1 MADTAER
8 TDLVTAR
15 ADQGTPPEEAVPPEE
30 LSYVDQEG
38 RERFGKKPKYNPNSP
53 RAVLRNQERAY
64 EAEARADAAR
74 DADVARGDAARE
86 RRAAETRAALES
98 VREQGVDRRPRRQVL
113 TDTCLRGSGVLLLL
127 ALGVLAIVETSGTAH
142 FWSWWWT
149 LSVAFAWTIYVVAYP
164 QLRRC
169 TGFIL
174 NEYRGPLGAEVMVP
188 PPKLAMCVVAALGCS
203 LVMFGS
209 MRILD
214 NNTCL
219 WWDRSEFMDAYV
231 LTGCD
236 TASHCGTYV
245 KTDTFCDCVPAYQT
259 GGSDGPVLYR
269 MIESLKKM
277 TKSRLRI
284 SNVSLAAGISGRR
297 ACSTRAD
304 GSSAP
309 AAFST
314 RALIVGAQP
323 ARIWRLAPYG
333 RPLRETVKKRRGT
346 RWRPATG
353 GIPNGWGRVKART
366 TGGAGRAE

>member
-1 MADTAER
+1 M
-8 TDLVTAR
+8 
-15 ADQGTPPEEAVPPEE
+15 
-30 LSYVDQEG
+30 
-38 RERFGKKPKYNPNSP
+38 
-53 RAVLRNQERAY
+53 
-64 EAEARADAAR
+64 
-74 DADVARGDAARE
+74 
-86 RRAAETRAALES
+86 
-98 VREQGVDRRPRRQVL
+98 L

-219 WWDRSEFMDAYV
+219 WWDRSEFTDAYA

-269 MIESLKKM
+269 MIESLKDDEES
-277 TKSRLRI
+277 TAYLERKSSRWYI
-284 SNVSLAAGISGRR
+284 GPAGMLNTCGWLERSCGVFDSCPDRW
-297 ACSTRAD
+297 
-304 GSSAP
+304 SSAGTYM
-309 AAFST
+309 ASGS
-314 RALIVGAQP
+314 I
-323 ARIWRLAPYG
+323 
-333 RPLRETVKKRRGT
+333 RETVTGDRKEEAGDPLAPGYRRYSEWVGPGESPDD
-346 RWRPATG
+346 W
-353 GIPNGWGRVKART
+353 W
-366 TGGAGRAE
+366 GGASGVSADLARGQVRIAAGR